1 MVTQNDSAHSKVGTT
16 LFSIIFLLINSIA
29 EKYCSVGS
37 FHLNGQTLGFSFTD
51 LKVRAILH
59 ESANAGHGSRRITAY
74 DVVYSL
80 NYVLSCCS
88 RRLIILQQDTAV
100 IHE

>member
-1 MVTQNDSAHSKVGTT
+1 MTPPTDPKAATT
-16 LFSIIFLLINSIA
+16 LFSRISLLINSII

-37 FHLNGQTLGFSFTD
+37 FHLNGQTLGFSSIE

-59 ESANAGHGSRRITAY
+59 ESAIAGHGSGRITAY

-88 RRLIILQQDTAV
+88 RRLIILQQDTAF
-100 IHE
+100 IHG